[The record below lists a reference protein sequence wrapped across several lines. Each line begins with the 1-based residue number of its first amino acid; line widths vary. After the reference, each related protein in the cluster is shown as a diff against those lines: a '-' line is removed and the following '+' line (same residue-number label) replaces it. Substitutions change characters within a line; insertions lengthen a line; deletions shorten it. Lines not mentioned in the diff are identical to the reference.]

1 MIGLVWTN
9 NLSIGNAIVDAE
21 HRNLIAMVNDIN
33 LWIKT
38 RDGRALLQAFKL
50 LENWLCVH
58 FVNEEKIAQAIQ
70 FPFAQHKL
78 AQQHSL
84 KELQYMR
91 EEWVAKNGAW
101 SDGAA
106 KHIARSLKNW
116 MIDEHIVKLNML
128 MKPMLQNYDYNF
140 WPS

>member
-1 MIGLVWTN
+1 MGLVWTN